1 MQHDYRAWRTAPLIV
16 NATYRRVIRL
26 DGEGRPLYEFASV
39 NAARQLPDGRMA
51 GNLIR
56 MDYPPE
62 RVIEGE
68 ESFAGWT
75 LVAAPAEVEP
85 DGGEGERLP
94 PEKRIAAEVAFHE
107 KRLAALREQARGT
120 SL

>member
-1 MQHDYRAWRTAPLIV
+1 MQHDHRAWKTAPIIV
-16 NATYRRVIRL
+16 NATYRRVTRL
-26 DGEGRPLYEFASV
+26 NTRGEPLYEFASV
-39 NAARQLPDGRMA
+39 SAARQLPDGRMA

-56 MDYPPE
+56 MDYAPE

-75 LVAAPAEVEP
+75 LVAIPREVEP

-94 PEKRIAAEVAFHE
+94 PEKRIANEVAFHE
-107 KRLAALREQARGT
+107 KRLAALRERARGT